1 VTSSPRNYND
11 PNINDYPLTGDY
23 NAFGVQC
30 RPAFQI
36 FKDKLKD
43 YLPEK
48 VSVITTISAETIR
61 KVAKELV
68 SAAEIGKT
76 VQLEGQV
83 YPLRQAAIQWYR
95 GAHPS
100 NHSFND
106 NFAYKMI
113 NLLLGNIDMPG
124 GH

>member
-1 VTSSPRNYND
+1 AEFLKKNTNAPYLIGPDGYVVTDARGKAQVWDPVTSSPRNYND

-83 YPLRQAAIQWYR
+83 YPLRQAAI
-95 GAHPS
+95 
-100 NHSFND
+100 
-106 NFAYKMI
+106 
-113 NLLLGNIDMPG
+113 
-124 GH
+124 